1 MNSELVL
8 KPSVD
13 FERIVVEGAIKTIR
27 HIQKALAAETRLEIQ
42 GCEDQ
47 IKIAELLAQHEEEQH
62 TLKNALKIIMDYTGV
77 KSEN

>member
-1 MNSELVL
+1 MNNELVL

-27 HIQKALAAETRLEIQ
+27 HIQKALAAETSLEIRS
-42 GCEDQ
+42 CEDQ
-47 IKIAELLAQHEEEQH
+47 LKIAELLAQHEEEQH